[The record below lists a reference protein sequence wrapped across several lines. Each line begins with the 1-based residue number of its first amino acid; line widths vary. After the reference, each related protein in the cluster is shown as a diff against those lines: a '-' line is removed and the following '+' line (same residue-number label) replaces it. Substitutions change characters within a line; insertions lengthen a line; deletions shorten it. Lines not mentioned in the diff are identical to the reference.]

1 MTYTFCRR
9 IIENGTYGD
18 AEAFQVK
25 LDVFYMG
32 GRLTQEQYDELT
44 MLLASKVA

>member
-9 IIENGTYGD
+9 IIENGTYGTK
-18 AEAFQVK
+18 EEFQVK

-32 GRLTQEQYDELT
+32 GRLTQEQYDDLT
-44 MLLASKVA
+44 SLLLNK